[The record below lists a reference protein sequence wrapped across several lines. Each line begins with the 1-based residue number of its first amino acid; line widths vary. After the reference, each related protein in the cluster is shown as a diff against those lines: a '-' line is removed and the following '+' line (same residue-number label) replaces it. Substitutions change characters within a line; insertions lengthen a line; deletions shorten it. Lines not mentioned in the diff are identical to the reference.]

1 MRVLVLGRSGQV
13 ARSLTERAA
22 EWPGLT
28 LVCAGRPELDL
39 AEAGSAERLI
49 HAFVPDLVINAAAY
63 TAVDQAEDEPETAF
77 RVNADAA
84 GEAAAAARA
93 QGAGLIHLSTDY
105 VFDGRASEPYR
116 EDAPTSPLSVYGRSK
131 LAGEEQ
137 ARSAHPDAM
146 VLRTS
151 WVFSPFGRNFVKS
164 IAAAAKER
172 DRLTVVDDQHGSPT
186 SALDLAGAILAIAD
200 GWVRGETG
208 ARGQTYHLAGAGSAS
223 WLELALQVMAECRK
237 LGRPAAEVDP
247 ISTSQWP
254 AKAVR
259 PAYSVLDCTRIE
271 RELGMSLPDWRSS
284 VARTV
289 ERLA

>member
-13 ARSLTERAA
+13 AQSLAERAA
-22 EWPGLT
+22 EWPDLT

-39 AEAGSAERLI
+39 AESGSAERLI
-49 HAFVPDLVINAAAY
+49 RAFVPDLVINAAAY

-77 RVNADAA
+77 RINAEAA

-116 EDAPTSPLSVYGRSK
+116 EDSPANPLSAYGRSK
-131 LAGEEQ
+131 LAGEER
-137 ARSAHPDAM
+137 ARAVHPDAL

-164 IAAAAKER
+164 MVAAVKEH
-172 DRLTVVDDQHGSPT
+172 DVLTVVDDQHGSPT
-186 SALDLAGAILAIAD
+186 SALELAGAILAIAD
-200 GWVRGETG
+200 RWSRGETG
-208 ARGQTYHLAGAGSAS
+208 GRGQTYHLAGAGAAS
-223 WLELALQVMAECRK
+223 WFELAVEAMNERRS
-237 LGRPAAEVDP
+237 LGQPAAEVQP
-247 ISTSQWP
+247 ICTSDWP
-254 AKAVR
+254 TRATR

-271 RELGMSLPDWRSS
+271 RDLGLRLPDWRSS

-289 ERLA
+289 GRLA